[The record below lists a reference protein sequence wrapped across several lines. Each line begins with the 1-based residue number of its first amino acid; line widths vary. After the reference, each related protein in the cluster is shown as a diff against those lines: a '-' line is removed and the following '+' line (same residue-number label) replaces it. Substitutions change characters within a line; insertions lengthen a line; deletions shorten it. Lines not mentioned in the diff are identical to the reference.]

1 MTYKELAN
9 RILQLSEKQQN
20 MKVVR
25 FDGMNNNGCYE
36 GVFFRVGAL
45 SVIENEDEF
54 NALEVGHPYL
64 EA

>member
-20 MKVVR
+20 MRVVR
-25 FDGMNNNGCYE
+25 FDCNM
-36 GVFFRVGAL
+36 GVFFRLGAL
-45 SVIENEDEF
+45 SVVEDEDEF
-54 NALEVGHPYL
+54 DALEVGHPYL

>member
-9 RILQLSEKQQN
+9 QILQLSEKQQN

-25 FDGMNNNGCYE
+25 FDGNY
-36 GVFFRVGAL
+36 GVFYNLGAL
-45 SVIENEDEF
+45 SVVEDEDEF
-54 NALEVGHPYL
+54 DALEVGHPYL

>member
-9 RILQLSEKQQN
+9 QILQLSENQQN

-25 FDGMNNNGCYE
+25 FDGNY
-36 GVFFRVGAL
+36 GVFYNLGAL
-45 SVIENEDEF
+45 SVVEDEDEF
-54 NALEVGHPYL
+54 DALEVGHPYL